1 MEERKSLLAL
11 ISKMSTGGDM
21 DKITRLVDPEIMQYR
36 RNIEENVK
44 YGEYHVTHHPHTT
57 SRRIDNG
64 IY

>member
-1 MEERKSLLAL
+1 MSRLLLAL

-36 RNIEENVK
+36 RNIEKNVK
-44 YGEYHVTHHPHTT
+44 YGEYHVKHHSYTT
-57 SRRIDNG
+57 SRRTDNC